1 MKKEIE
7 EIREEQYGFVTNYC
21 IHYKDGTWE
30 VKHMYS
36 GTMAPYLK
44 KREKT
49 RVSIA
54 DEFRLVGEPLGDDEG

>member
-1 MKKEIE
+1 MELINHLQNDIFALFGAGIVALSAIFLACGLLNTKKTK
-7 EIREEQYGFVTNYC
+7 R
-21 IHYKDGTWE
+21 
-30 VKHMYS
+30 
-36 GTMAPYLK
+36 